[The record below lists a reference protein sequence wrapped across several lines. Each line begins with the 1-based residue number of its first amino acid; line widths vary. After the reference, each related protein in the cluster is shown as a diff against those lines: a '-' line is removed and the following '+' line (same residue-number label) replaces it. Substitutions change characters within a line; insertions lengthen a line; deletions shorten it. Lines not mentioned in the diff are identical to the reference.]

1 VEGQPRL
8 GARRHPLSAM
18 PAWLDIDPHGSVAP
32 ASDEVRRAMA
42 DRAGRFTLLPSAPD
56 LLVAH
61 RSPATGGPGARPRV
75 LLAGDLSGFPIA
87 DFIAFVHQ
95 SRLSGLLCVS
105 SAGADRAVAFK
116 DGEVRSAQSSVVGER
131 IGEVAQ
137 KLGFVT
143 AAQLEEATGA
153 DRPLGKALV
162 ERGFIGPNDLWKCF
176 HEQVTAV
183 FHAILLAQEGVFWL
197 LDEDVT
203 DRPGTPLAVSTQS
216 LLMDGIRRID
226 EMSLFRARIPG
237 PHAFLRRREPRRV
250 ITLKPPEQGLLDLV
264 DGRRDVASLATAAH
278 LNEFDATKILYHLA
292 EAGYVEAVAEPAAEA
307 VDPAARLEAV
317 VEGMDELLRT
327 VAAAVAAEQKPAFL
341 AAVRAHLADEAAPF
355 APLFR
360 RLQPGPDGGL
370 DRPQLLGNLAGLLP
384 PRGLKAEPPPEAARL
399 LFDALRELLFFYL
412 FLAGERIPREVDERL
427 GGQVRQRLAR
437 LDGLVPG

>member
-1 VEGQPRL
+1 VEGEPRL
-8 GARRHPLSAM
+8 GARRHPLSM
-18 PAWLDIDPHGSVAP
+18 PAWLDIDPHGRVAP
-32 ASDEVRRAMA
+32 ASDEVRRALA
-42 DRAGRFTLLPSAPD
+42 DRAGRFSLLPSAPD

-61 RSPATGGPGARPRV
+61 RAPATGGTVHRPRV

-95 SRLSGLLCVS
+95 SRLSGVLTVT
-105 SAGADRAVAFK
+105 SAGTDRSVSFK

-131 IGEVAQ
+131 IGEVAE

-143 AAQLEEATGA
+143 ARQLEEAAAGA
-153 DRPLGKALV
+153 RPLGKELV

-183 FHAILLAQEGVFWL
+183 FHAILLTHEGVFFL

-237 PHAFLRRREPRRV
+237 PHAFLRRREPKHPT
-250 ITLKPPEQGLLDLV
+250 TLKPLEQLLLDLV
-264 DGRRDVASLATAAH
+264 DGRRDVAALASGAH
-278 LNEFDATKILYHLA
+278 LNEFDATKVLYHLA
-292 EAGYVEAVAEPAAEA
+292 EAGYLEA
-307 VDPAARLEAV
+307 VDEPADEAADPATRLDGV
-317 VEGMDELLRT
+317 LTGLDELLRT
-327 VAAAVAAEQKPAFL
+327 VAAALPVGQKSAFL

-360 RLQPGPDGGL
+360 KLTPGPDGGL
-370 DRPQLLGNLAGLLP
+370 DQAQLLTNLATLLP
-384 PRGLKAEPPPEAARL
+384 PHGPNRKC
-399 LFDALRELLFFYL
+399 
-412 FLAGERIPREVDERL
+412 V
-427 GGQVRQRLAR
+427 V
-437 LDGLVPG
+437 